1 MTGSDIILGL
11 LMEKSRTGY
20 EINEVFET
28 IFSHFYRGSYGMI
41 YPTLKKLQ
49 KQGLVEKEIILQD
62 GKPNKNV
69 FTITD
74 KGKTQFYEY
83 LTTNISLESR
93 ESEFLVRMYL
103 GEHVEKEVLLSWIKD
118 EVQKKKEL
126 IAQLKRDFKNWESVM
141 TFSQKL
147 SYEIGIRQYQVEV
160 DLLNQKIIELEKRG
174 CKKSCVW

>member
-20 EINEVFET
+20 EINEVFKT

-49 KQGLVEKEIILQD
+49 KQGLVEKDVIFQD
-62 GKPNKNV
+62 GKPNKNI

-74 KGKTQFYEY
+74 KGKIQFYEY
-83 LTTNISLESR
+83 LSTSISLESR

-103 GEHVEKEVLLSWIKD
+103 GEYVDKKVLIDWIKD

-126 IAQLKRDFKNWESVM
+126 IAQLKRDFKNWESNM

-160 DLLNQKIIELEKRG
+160 NLLNEKMVEFEQIID
-174 CKKSCVW
+174 KS

>member
-20 EINEVFET
+20 EINEIFET
-28 IFSHFYRGSYGMI
+28 IFSHFYKGSYGMI
-41 YPTLKKLQ
+41 YPTLNKLK
-49 KQGLVEKEIILQD
+49 KQGLVEKKVVVQD

-74 KGKTQFYEY
+74 KGKMQFYEY
-83 LTTNISLESR
+83 LSTDISLESR

-103 GEHVEKEVLLSWIKD
+103 GEYVEKRILLSWIKD
-118 EVQKKKEL
+118 EVQKKKDL
-126 IAQLKRDFKNWESVM
+126 IAQLKRDFKNWESNM

-147 SYEIGIRQYQVEV
+147 SYEIGIKQYQVEV
-160 DLLNQKIIELEKRG
+160 DLLNDKIVELKQIIDN
-174 CKKSCVW
+174 S

>member
-20 EINEVFET
+20 EIKEVFET
-28 IFSHFYRGSYGMI
+28 IFSHFYGGSYGMI

-49 KQGLVEKEIILQD
+49 NQGLVEKEVIFQD

-69 FTITD
+69 FTITEN
-74 KGKTQFYEY
+74 GKIQFYNY
-83 LTTNISLESR
+83 LGTSISPESR

-103 GEHVEKEVLLSWIKD
+103 GEHVKKEVLISWIED
-118 EVQKKKEL
+118 EIQKKKEL
-126 IAQLKRDFKNWESVM
+126 IAQLKRDFKNWESNM

-160 DLLNQKIIELEKRG
+160 DLLNEKIAEI
-174 CKKSCVW
+174 

>member
-11 LMEKSRTGY
+11 LMEKGRTGY

-28 IFSHFYRGSYGMI
+28 IFSHFYSGSYGMI

-49 KQGLVEKEIILQD
+49 NQGLVEKEVIFQN

-74 KGKTQFYEY
+74 KGKIQFYEY
-83 LTTNISLESR
+83 LSTSISLERR

-118 EVQKKKEL
+118 EVLKKKEL
-126 IAQLKRDFKNWESVM
+126 IAQLKKDFKNWESDM

-160 DLLNQKIIELEKRG
+160 DLLNEKIVELEQIIDNP
-174 CKKSCVW
+174 